1 MEKSAMRHHP
11 DAHDPTSDWRQ
22 QGTEQLPDGPATLVS
37 FPGTA
42 TLGAAHAA
50 LFGAV
55 RRIQA
60 AEVFVSGPGAAPTAV
75 WVARS
80 GARVVTWHEH
90 IAEHLSVTHSL
101 AANGCRDHQAH
112 LHWDFTDLVPRAVDL
127 ALVHL
132 PRGRERQREAL
143 RLGVAVLRPGG
154 KLIFVGATREGV
166 RAALHDATELCGSA
180 GIVNRKGGY
189 HAGLG
194 YAPQA
199 SLPLPTVDLG
209 EHEIELDGL
218 PTLVRSYAGVFAH
231 DRLDAGAAALIEA
244 MQIEAGTGVLDLGCG
259 TGLIS
264 LAALRRGAAVTATDV
279 SARAVISTQETLAA
293 NRPALGQPSGE
304 PQIHLCI
311 GAAAVRSSS
320 VDTVITNPPFHRGHS
335 IALDVA
341 QLFVQEAARVLK
353 PGGRLFLVAN
363 SFLNYR
369 PWLEQQ
375 LAAVEV
381 ISETPTFRVWT
392 AQR

>member
-1 MEKSAMRHHP
+1 MRHHP
-11 DAHDPTSDWRQ
+11 DERNHITDWRHQ
-22 QGTEQLPDGPATLVS
+22 ETQQLPDGPATLVS
-37 FPGTA
+37 FPGTI
-42 TLGAAHAA
+42 TFGAAHSA

-55 RRIQA
+55 RRIRE

-75 WVARS
+75 WAARS

-90 IAEHLSVTHSL
+90 VAEHLSVTHSL
-101 AANGCRDHQAH
+101 AENGCRAHQAC
-112 LHWDFTDLVPRAVDL
+112 LHWDFTDLVPRTVDL

-143 RLGVAVLRPGG
+143 RLGVAMLCPGG
-154 KLIFVGATREGV
+154 RLVFVGATREGV
-166 RAALHDATELCGSA
+166 RAALQDATELCGSA
-180 GIVNRKGGY
+180 GIVSRKGGY
-189 HAGLG
+189 HAGVT

-199 SLPLPTVDLG
+199 SLPLPTVDLDRY
-209 EHEIELDGL
+209 EIELDGL

-293 NRPALGQPSGE
+293 NRPTLGRPSGE
-304 PQIHLCI
+304 PQIHLCM
-311 GAAAVRSSS
+311 GAAAVHSSS
-320 VDTVITNPPFHRGHS
+320 VDTVVTNPPFHRGHS

-363 SFLNYR
+363 NFLNYR
-369 PWLEQQ
+369 PWLGHH
-375 LAAVEV
+375 LTAVEV